1 MYGMRTAEDLL
12 KELEAMDREVYG
24 RRQDESAEARK
35 KAQAYSTAF
44 WETMH
49 TGMPSAALKEG
60 SDGSGGYLVP
70 DIYEDTLVEALKD
83 KNVLRRLGHT
93 IHTTKDLKLPVNLG
107 GGSAGWVT
115 EGEEV
120 PTSDTNFGQV
130 VIRAHKLATSI
141 VLSDELL
148 EDGGVDLEGYI
159 RQHFAERFGEAEEE
173 AFLTGKSAGRPTGLI
188 HQAPVGA
195 VTERADT
202 ITLDDMIDLMYS
214 VKEVYRKNAVWLI
227 SDAAYRQL
235 RKLKYHNG
243 KYAWKSSPS
252 DEEPER
258 LFGYPVYTTK
268 WLDDENPAGIPT
280 SIPGSIPALFGDF
293 GYYWI
298 GDRGKRVMKRLAEV
312 LADHGQVKFIA
323 SERVDARLVLPE
335 AIKTLQRK
343 S

>member
-12 KELEAMDREVYG
+12 KELEAMDQEVYG
-24 RRQDESAEARK
+24 RRQNESAEARK

-70 DIYEDTLVEALKD
+70 DTYEDTLVEALKD

-107 GGSAGWVT
+107 GGSVGWVT

-120 PTSDTNFGQV
+120 PTSDTSFDQV

-148 EDGGVDLEGYI
+148 EDSGFDLERYI
-159 RQHFAERFGEAEEE
+159 RREFGERIGRAEEE
-173 AFLTGKSAGRPTGLI
+173 AFLTSSGTGRPTGLI
-188 HQAPVGA
+188 HQAPAGA

-202 ITLDDMIDLMYS
+202 ITLDDMIDLMHS

-243 KYAWKSSPS
+243 KYAWKSSPA

-268 WLDDENPAGIPT
+268 WLDDEDPT
-280 SIPGSIPALFGDF
+280 GIPGSIPVLFGDF

-298 GDRGKRVMKRLAEV
+298 GDRGRRVMKRLAEV